1 MAKLSIYNMAFG
13 FWLLFLAA
21 AGGAFIAT
29 DLTAG
34 YVAESGIRETWAM
47 MLTKS
52 AHGHTNLFAILH
64 ITFGL
69 TLPYSTVSL
78 KWKVAQTVGLI
89 CGSLAMGI
97 GLLIR
102 ASKPPSNETDLIGIF
117 VGLLLSAA
125 LAAIFTHATGLTA
138 KAIRRC

>member
-1 MAKLSIYNMAFG
+1 MSKLSIYNMAFG

-21 AGGAFIAT
+21 AAGAFIAT

-34 YVAESGIRETWAM
+34 YIAESGFRETWAM

-52 AHGHTNLFAILH
+52 AHGHTNLFALLH
-64 ITFGL
+64 IAFGL
-69 TLPYSTVSL
+69 TLPYSTLPL
-78 KWKVAQTVGLI
+78 KWKIAQTFGLM
-89 CGSLAMGI
+89 CGAVAMGI

-102 ASKPPSNETDLIGIF
+102 ASKPPSNETDLVGIC
-117 VGLLLSAA
+117 VGILLSAA

-138 KAIRRC
+138 KALKRS

>member
-1 MAKLSIYNMAFG
+1 MSKLAIYNMAFG

-21 AGGAFIAT
+21 AAGAFIAT
-29 DLTAG
+29 DLTTG
-34 YVAESGIRETWAM
+34 YVAESGFRETWAM

-69 TLPYSTVSL
+69 TVPYSTISF
-78 KWKVAQTVGLI
+78 KWKIAQTFGLT
-89 CGSLAMGI
+89 CGSIAMGL

-102 ASKPPSNETDLIGIF
+102 ASKPPSNETDLVGIC
-117 VGLLLSAA
+117 VGILLSAA

-138 KAIRRC
+138 KVMRRS